1 MSIRQK
7 IIFYVYLVISPILI
21 FIMMAIMITTYKD
34 TKSQQIEA
42 DSNVVKSLDN
52 SISVIQTEISDL
64 SVYICINDNIR
75 KILTDD
81 DIEAKNK
88 NSRLWYNDAP
98 MKMIQDIIALKGYIK
113 TMAIY
118 PENGVNPYLR
128 CIDSS
133 VQLASIET
141 VRETA
146 AYKKAIEKKGDII
159 WERVNRDQGEIYL
172 TNYTDKIVMYR
183 EIYDLSKKNRLGYLV
198 MGVNADKYTDLCKNA
213 IQQDN
218 EGIIVFSSEG
228 SELTRY
234 GTIDEEI
241 AAYITAEE
249 YLQQDYRKRPVH
261 FEYGAYNV
269 YCSSQQKKGIIVCK
283 MVPKKNS
290 SRQLYS
296 ILLTPVLIL
305 IGMLMGLW
313 PLLEL
318 ISNIISRPLR
328 KVCTAMKEFQDGD
341 FNQQVVVESRDEVGE
356 VAACFNQMVLS
367 IKELIDNNYV
377 MALKEKESELTA
389 LQAQINPHFLYNT
402 LDSLYWRTLEDG
414 NEELGEDILALSQ
427 LFRLVLGQGKGIISV
442 EMEEQLIRN
451 YLHIQKMRFSKRL
464 EYEIDIQSEIREEMI
479 PKLILQPFVENAIV
493 HGFENSES
501 GGSVKVTGRSEN
513 GYLVFTVKDNG
524 IGMTQEQIEGIWNVE
539 ELGRYSSQ
547 RIGRY
552 AIKNVKERLELK
564 YKKNCE
570 LTIESK
576 PDEGTRVTI
585 KIPREG
591 EGNHGNKNSNR
602 R

>member
-21 FIMMAIMITTYKD
+21 FIMMGIMITTYKD

-64 SVYICINDNIR
+64 SVYICINDDIR
-75 KILTDD
+75 KILTSDNAEGMNAD
-81 DIEAKNK
+81 
-88 NSRLWYNDAP
+88 SRLWYNDAP
-98 MKMIQDIIALKGYIK
+98 MKMIQDMIALKGYIK

-118 PENGVNPYLR
+118 PENGINPYLR

-133 VQLASIET
+133 VQLPDIET
-141 VRETA
+141 VRKTD
-146 AYKKAIEKKGDII
+146 AYKKAVQKKGDVI
-159 WERVNRDQGEIYL
+159 WERVNRDDSGIYL

-183 EIYDLSKKNRLGYLV
+183 EIYDLSRKNKLGYLV

-218 EGIIVFSSEG
+218 EGIVVFSSEG

-234 GTIDEEI
+234 GTVDENI
-241 AAYITAEE
+241 VSYITGEE
-249 YLQQDYRKRPVH
+249 YLSQDYRKRPVY

-283 MVPKKNS
+283 MVPKGNS
-290 SRQLYS
+290 SKQLYS

-305 IGMLMGLW
+305 MGMLIGLW
-313 PLLEL
+313 PLLGL

-328 KVCTAMKEFQDGD
+328 KVCSAMKEFQDGD
-341 FNQQVVVESRDEVGE
+341 FNQQVKVESKDEVGE
-356 VAACFNQMVLS
+356 VAECFNRMVLS
-367 IKELIDNNYV
+367 IKELIDTNYV

-402 LDSLYWRTLEDG
+402 LDSLYWRTQEDG

-442 EMEEQLIRN
+442 EMEKELIDS
-451 YLHIQKMRFSKRL
+451 YLHIQKMRFSRRL
-464 EYEIDIQSEIREEMI
+464 TYEVNIDEEILQDVI

-493 HGFENSES
+493 HGFENSEA
-501 GGSVKVTGRSEN
+501 GGSVKVTGKAEN
-513 GYLVFTVKDNG
+513 GYLVFTVSDNG
-524 IGMTQEQIEGIWNVE
+524 IGMTKEQTEAIWKVE
-539 ELGRYSSQ
+539 DSNRYSGQ

-564 YKKNCE
+564 YKEDFE
-570 LTIESK
+570 LTVKSE
-576 PDEGTRVTI
+576 PGRGTAVIIR
-585 KIPREG
+585 IPREG
-591 EGNHGNKNSNR
+591 GKSNGTKDSDSR
-602 R
+602 

>member
-21 FIMMAIMITTYKD
+21 FIMMGIMITTYKD

-64 SVYICINDNIR
+64 SVYICINDDIR
-75 KILTDD
+75 KILTSDNVEGMNAD
-81 DIEAKNK
+81 
-88 NSRLWYNDAP
+88 SRLWYNDAP
-98 MKMIQDIIALKGYIK
+98 MKMIQDMIALKGYIK

-118 PENGVNPYLR
+118 PENGINPYLR

-133 VQLASIET
+133 VQLPDIES
-141 VRETA
+141 VRKTD
-146 AYKKAIEKKGDII
+146 AYKKAVRKKGDII
-159 WERVNRDQGEIYL
+159 WERVNRDENGIYL
-172 TNYTDKIVMYR
+172 TNYADKIVMYR
-183 EIYDLSKKNRLGYLV
+183 EIYDLSRKNKLGYLV

-218 EGIIVFSSEG
+218 EGIVVFSSEG

-234 GTIDEEI
+234 GTVDENIVSYI
-241 AAYITAEE
+241 AGEE
-249 YLQQDYRKRPVH
+249 YLAQDYRKRPVY
-261 FEYGAYNV
+261 FEHGAYNV

-283 MVPKKNS
+283 MVPKGNS

-305 IGMLMGLW
+305 IGMLIGLW
-313 PLLEL
+313 PLLGL

-328 KVCTAMKEFQDGD
+328 KVCSAMKEFQNGD
-341 FNQQVVVESRDEVGE
+341 FNQQVKVESRDEVGE
-356 VAACFNQMVLS
+356 VAECFNGMVLS
-367 IKELIDNNYV
+367 IKELIDTNYV

-402 LDSLYWRTLEDG
+402 LDSLYWRTQEDG

-442 EMEEQLIRN
+442 EMEKELIGS
-451 YLHIQKMRFSKRL
+451 YLHIQKMRFAKRL
-464 EYEIDIQSEIREEMI
+464 TYEVTIDEEILQDMI

-493 HGFENSES
+493 HGFENSET
-501 GGSVKVTGRSEN
+501 GGWVKVRGRAEK
-513 GYLVFTVKDNG
+513 GYLVFTVSDNG
-524 IGMTQEQIEGIWNVE
+524 IGMTKEQIERIWNIE
-539 ELGRYSSQ
+539 DSNRYSGQ
-547 RIGRY
+547 RIGKY
-552 AIKNVKERLELK
+552 AIKNVKERLQLK
-564 YKKNCE
+564 YKEDFE
-570 LTIESK
+570 LTVMSE
-576 PDEGTRVTI
+576 PDRGTVVIIR
-585 KIPREG
+585 IPREG
-591 EGNHGNKNSNR
+591 DKSNGTKDSDSR
-602 R
+602 